1 LLLAHESSSLQKRQS
16 SITLQIYEA
25 ALAVSRTLGILLA
38 LALSFEMAVR
48 AQSVVPDV
56 NTLRTNTYGASASV
70 VLQGYYAVGD
80 GGGGVLASGS
90 TANSCQ
96 TTPSQPG
103 TTTNGSPV
111 ITFPGGTNLPG
122 NTALGMGITGPG
134 IPTNDAVASFDTT
147 APTITLITPA
157 GSGAGTGT
165 ITLSGDNGGTT
176 IKDISNN
183 CFMRVSSNWSPRE
196 WGAKGDGTNDD
207 TPFLQNWI
215 NAPQPHIGYIGRYKV
230 FSPLT
235 CPINT
240 TIQGG
245 ADDAGSNATTR
256 PFQILAAA
264 TFAGLAPGNINQAVL
279 TALDYCRISGV
290 AVDAGGFYLPVT
302 GTTHT
307 SSTSIDGL
315 PSSISGVHIGNAV
328 TGVDI
333 PDNTTVTLVTTS
345 PCCSVTISQAASLGH
360 TETVNFYGPDALDIV
375 GLRVTVDG
383 FSALSGGHYNVN
395 CGFVQADG
403 PQIKDTQIKSSSSD
417 NVHMTSNCANA
428 RLIGDIITQA
438 GDKGVV
444 FGGRDLTLADGVV
457 EQSGGIGLDL
467 TGATYASVTG
477 NFFDDNGKGPSG
489 GAAIEINGTSTV
501 SICGNHISGND
512 EYSTKPAEIRFE
524 GSNDGINLCG
534 NTYAAESQTGD
545 VTLKPDYVYDAAAGT
560 VLTNSHLYETPT
572 PHMRGIYSD
581 NAAKVV
587 APLQVPRIVPNYLS
601 GFTLSND
608 ASKKINIAP
617 GEAANS
623 SASAIIQNA
632 LTCNV
637 DLAASGASGLDSG
650 SVAGSTTYFYYS
662 IAQAGGSMPGCIAST
677 SPSRPSFRQSSSSDY
692 AIFTKYRSVMGS
704 PLLYNVKSVAGI
716 VAGDE
721 IKDDSYIPIG
731 TVVASVGTVTVNQ
744 VGSIASDQ
752 HTITV
757 ADTSQIAYGMAI
769 SDAALFA
776 GCSITA
782 QPLIG
787 DGTTILSVTSGTTFT
802 ITPNASNTGT
812 ISGDCMTVSGG
823 NVIQMSNNAAATTP
837 TTGMLPSAKV
847 FTGAYRLLGALYTDS
862 SSNVIGFA
870 EEGDTFYLKTSVTD
884 IQTGP
889 TPFLCAGTIGT
900 TAQSCALSV
909 PCGRNAACASGTKVE
924 AFGRIVGGTNTLLL
938 SSLDQSDQAP
948 AAFPTAPG
956 YTAKNSAPQVSFPF
970 RLHTDTG
977 GQVRVRASGSATT
990 VYEVTD
996 GWVLHRAQ

>member
-1 LLLAHESSSLQKRQS
+1 M
-16 SITLQIYEA
+16 
-25 ALAVSRTLGILLA
+25 SRTLGILLA

-80 GGGGVLASGS
+80 GGGGLLASGS

-103 TTTNGSPV
+103 TTTNGSSA

-122 NTALGMGITGPG
+122 NIALGMGITGPG
-134 IPTNDAVASFDTT
+134 IPANDTVAAFDTV
-147 APTITLITPA
+147 APTITLASLA

-176 IKDISNN
+176 IKDSTNN
-183 CFMRVSSNWSPRE
+183 CFVRVGSNWTPRE

-256 PFQILAAA
+256 PFQIFAAA
-264 TFAGLAPGNINQAVL
+264 TFSGLAPGNINQAVM
-279 TALDYCRISGV
+279 TALDYCRLSGV
-290 AVDAGGFYLPVT
+290 AIDAGGFSLHVT
-302 GTTHT
+302 GTTYT
-307 SSTSIDGL
+307 GSTTIDGL

-345 PCCSVTISQAASLGH
+345 PCCSVTISQSANIGH
-360 TETVNFYGPDALDIV
+360 MEAVNFYGPDALDIV

-444 FGGRDLTLADGVV
+444 FGGRDLTLSDGVV

-489 GAAIEINGTSTV
+489 GAAIEINGASTI

-512 EYSTKPAEIRFE
+512 EYSASTAEIRFAA
-524 GSNDGINLCG
+524 SNDGINLCG
-534 NTYAAESQTGD
+534 NVYAAEAQTGD
-545 VTLKPDYVYDAAAGT
+545 VTLKPSYVYDADTGT
-560 VLTNSHLYETPT
+560 VLTNSHFYESPT
-572 PHMRGIYSD
+572 PQVLGIYSA
-581 NAAKVV
+581 NAVGIV
-587 APLQVPRIVPNYLS
+587 APLQVPRLVPGYLD
-601 GFTLSND
+601 GLTLSND
-608 ASKKINIAP
+608 TGKKINVAA
-617 GEAANS
+617 GEAAD
-623 SASAIIQNA
+623 SAAATIIRNI

-637 DLAASGASGLDSG
+637 DLGVNGANGLDNG
-650 SVAGSTTYFYYS
+650 SVSSSATYFYYA
-662 IAQAGGSMPGCIAST
+662 IAQVGGSTPSCIASS
-677 SPSRPSFRQSSSSDY
+677 SPSWPSFRQTSSSSY
-692 AIFTKYRSVMGS
+692 AIFTKYRSVIGS

-721 IKDDSYIPIG
+721 IKDDTYIPTGTSVLSIQTLTLTQLGGIG
-731 TVVASVGTVTVNQ
+731 
-744 VGSIASDQ
+744 SDK

-757 ADTSQIAYGMAI
+757 PDTSQMAYGMAI
-769 SDAALFA
+769 SDGSLYP
-776 GCSITA
+776 GCTGTA
-782 QPLIG
+782 QSEIQ
-787 DGTTILSVTSGTTFT
+787 DGTTITNVNSSTT
-802 ITPNASNTGT
+802 IT
-812 ISGDCMTVSGG
+812 ISPDALAGSISSDCMVVSGG
-823 NVIQMSNNAAATTP
+823 NVIQMSNNATASTP
-837 TTGMLPSAKV
+837 NNNTPPSAKV
-847 FTGAYRLLGALYTDS
+847 YTGIYRLLGALYTDS
-862 SSNVIGFA
+862 SSNVVGFI
-870 EEGDTFYLKTSVTD
+870 EDGDTFYLKTSVTD
-884 IQTGP
+884 IQTGTSP
-889 TPFLCAGTIGT
+889 ILCVGSIGT
-900 TAQSCALSV
+900 TAQLCPLSV
-909 PCGRNAACASGTKVE
+909 PCGRNAACSSGVKVE
-924 AFGRIVGGTNTLLL
+924 ALGRIVGGTNTLLL

-956 YTAKNSAPQVSFPF
+956 YSAKNSAPQVPFPF
-970 RLHTDTG
+970 RLYTNTS
-977 GQVRVRASGSATT
+977 GQVRLRASGSSTT
-990 VYEVTD
+990 AYEVTD